1 MDNYIINPI
10 TKRPI
15 LFNGAIYRRLLK
27 TNKIQEAKPPV
38 IERKQTNSIEKKPVS
53 INLSEKEQ
61 SDNDSDND
69 DMQNQDL
76 VLQDQLQELFNTLNK
91 NN

>member
-27 TNKIQEAKPPV
+27 TNKIQEVKPTV

>member
-15 LFNGAIYRRLLK
+15 LFNGAIHRRLLK
-27 TNKIQEAKPPV
+27 NNKIQEAKPTV
-38 IERKQTNSIEKKPVS
+38 IERKQTNSIEEHRMSYTV
-53 INLSEKEQ
+53 LEEQ

>member
-15 LFNGAIYRRLLK
+15 LFNGAIHRRLLK
-27 TNKIQEAKPPV
+27 NNKIQEAKPTV

>member
-27 TNKIQEAKPPV
+27 TNKIQEVKPTV

-69 DMQNQDL
+69 DMQNNLD
-76 VLQDQLQELFNTLNK
+76 LQDQLQELFNTLNK